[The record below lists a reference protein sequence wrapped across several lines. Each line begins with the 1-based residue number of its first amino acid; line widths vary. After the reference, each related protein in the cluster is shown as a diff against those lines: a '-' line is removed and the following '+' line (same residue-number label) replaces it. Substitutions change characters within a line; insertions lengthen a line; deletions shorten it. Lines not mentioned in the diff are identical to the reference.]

1 MTSAGAMYR
10 NGKFNI
16 TTWVT
21 FDCSHRPIRVNWRMI
36 TTFTMSAYWVQ
47 YNAKIAI
54 YELWFVNQ
62 LYFCC
67 DLKRDWVVSRRRLLD
82 LGWAAGQD
90 ADRRVKVHKHE
101 LFQGDHEPDPCA
113 RTNTL
118 HLSLSARIWWQ
129 TLCDWHSSTVIIPSY
144 RL

>member
-1 MTSAGAMYR
+1 
-10 NGKFNI
+10 
-16 TTWVT
+16 
-21 FDCSHRPIRVNWRMI
+21 MI
-36 TTFTMSAYWVQ
+36 VPFARYEWIGEWWQHSLCQPYD

-54 YELWFVNQ
+54 YKLWFVNQ
-62 LYFCC
+62 LYFSC

-82 LGWAAGQD
+82 PGWAAGQD

-129 TLCDWHSSTVIIPSY
+129 TLSIATVWLTFKYSNHSVLSSSKTNISIY
-144 RL
+144 KITLLGKI